1 MPADTVFPF
10 LDDALAFLLDKA
22 VLSGKKYA
30 QLSRTDKL
38 KIIGSSTIESA
49 RAAAQL
55 RQLLADSLEAGD
67 DERQF
72 RKRIEDE
79 IQLRRSDANRILRTT
94 TKQAYIDGMTKTLEK
109 PHISEAFPYVMFVAT
124 HDGRTRPS
132 HAAWDGKIA
141 RVGSTEYHQML
152 ALLDEWQCRCSLIP
166 LSVKQAI
173 QRGYDVPAS
182 LRDALTP
189 ALAG

>member
-79 IQLRRSDANRILRTT
+79 IQLRRSDANRILRTNS
-94 TKQAYIDGMTKTLEK
+94 KQAYIDGMASTLEK
-109 PHISEAFPYVMFVAT
+109 PHIAATFPFVLYVAT
-124 HDGRTRPS
+124 HDGRTRPA
-132 HAAWDGKIA
+132 HLAMDGKIA
-141 RVGSTEYHQML
+141 QVGSPEYDEMRAML
-152 ALLDEWQCRCSLIP
+152 ADWNCRCSLVA